1 MKKVYPLITMLASV
15 LAISSCNKEKEAALT
30 ADSSNE
36 LQVADYAQKE
46 IVSDNKLEENSLAL
60 ESQAALPDESSASQ
74 PEKNE
79 QPAEFDIASEHQ
91 TKIQNCYYTIIHS
104 SFAMD

>member
-46 IVSDNKLEENSLAL
+46 IVSDNKLEENTLAL
-60 ESQAALPDESSASQ
+60 ESQAALPYESSASQ
-74 PEKNE
+74 PEKTNSLLNLTLPPSTR
-79 QPAEFDIASEHQ
+79 QKYKTAIRKPCLPTGNI
-91 TKIQNCYYTIIHS
+91 
-104 SFAMD
+104 